1 MKTYRDHE
9 ATRRRHHADP
19 TGDTVHR
26 SSLLVP
32 EIPGSD
38 VEISF
43 LNHFLLKRGY
53 RKVACRV
60 TAIDPE
66 GRKLYARL
74 EHVTDARVYRLPLSR
89 AASTAAASYMVEF
102 FAAENLVIPFPA
114 VMINHTGPDFL
125 NSVHA
130 YNRVLNDT
138 FEDDAINT
146 LQSRE
151 ASIDVEDGA
160 ETFVVFMAGAQRCQG
175 SLDLELATPD
185 RVRTSTIALDVPRFC
200 PRVVSLTDAFAA
212 FPAIPTG
219 VLSVRQPRQP
229 MFYGRLLAGRRCP
242 GGAFAANHSYYDSSS
257 SPEYWNDRAVASRSY
272 PFFPDLD
279 AVVRMYPI
287 MSPGRVALSLEAH
300 DAEGRSLVTWDAGEL
315 ESPGARF
322 LETDVGRE
330 LGAFGVERHDVSA
343 FTVHARPLGG
353 ETPTRVNHQLL
364 YGRGGLFASL
374 NISLSRAGLFVR
386 AGKTGFAWGQ
396 FPVGGDVRS
405 RLGIVTDAPGG
416 DACDVALTLYD
427 EEGEIGQKVYRL
439 AASGSVRVDE
449 TDLVPDAIGAA
460 PRRIWY
466 VVRAARPDI
475 SAFTVT
481 RHERSGHSSGEH
493 SF

>member
-1 MKTYRDHE
+1 MKTYKDHE

-60 TAIDPE
+60 TAIDLE

-74 EHVTDARVYRLPLSR
+74 ENVTDARVYRLPLSHS
-89 AASTAAASYMVEF
+89 ASTAAASYMVEF

-151 ASIDVEDGA
+151 ASIDVENGA

-175 SLDLELATPD
+175 TLDLDLATPD
-185 RVRTSTIALDVPRFC
+185 RVRTATISLDVPRFC
-200 PRVVSLTDAFAA
+200 PRVVSLTDAFGDA
-212 FPAIPTG
+212 PASEKG
-219 VLSVRQPRQP
+219 VLFVRQPRQP
-229 MFYGRLLAGRRCP
+229 LFYGRLLAGRRVP
-242 GGAFAANHSYYDSSS
+242 GGAFTANHSYYDSSS
-257 SPEYWNDRAVASRSY
+257 SPEYWDHQVESFRTY

-287 MSPGRVALSLEAH
+287 MSPGRVALSVEAC
-300 DAEGRSLVTWDAGEL
+300 DAEGETLAKWEAGEL

-322 LETDVGRE
+322 LDIDVGRE
-330 LGAFGVERHDVSA
+330 LGALGIERNDVSA
-343 FTVHARPLGG
+343 FTVRARPLGG
-353 ETPTRVNHQLL
+353 AAPTRINHQLL

-374 NISLSRAGLFVR
+374 NVSLSHTALFVP

-396 FPVGGDVRS
+396 IPVGGDVRS
-405 RLGIVTDAPGG
+405 RLGIVSTAPGG
-416 DACDVALTLYD
+416 AACDVALTLYG

-466 VVRAARPDI
+466 VVRASRPDI